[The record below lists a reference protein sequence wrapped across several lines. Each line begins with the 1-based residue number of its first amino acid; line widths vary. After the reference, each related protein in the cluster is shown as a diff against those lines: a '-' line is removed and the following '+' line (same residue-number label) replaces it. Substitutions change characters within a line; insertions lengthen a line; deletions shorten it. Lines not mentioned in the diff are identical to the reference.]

1 MCESVEHNDRCDYDF
16 SRVFQLEESLFQ
28 TDTESLYLTFK
39 AELLHAGDGRL
50 KLDHF
55 LQKIV
60 PFFFFNLFL
69 IGG

>member
-16 SRVFQLEESLFQ
+16 SRVFQLEESLFH

-39 AELLHAGDGRL
+39 AESLRPGGGRL
-50 KLDHF
+50 KLAHC